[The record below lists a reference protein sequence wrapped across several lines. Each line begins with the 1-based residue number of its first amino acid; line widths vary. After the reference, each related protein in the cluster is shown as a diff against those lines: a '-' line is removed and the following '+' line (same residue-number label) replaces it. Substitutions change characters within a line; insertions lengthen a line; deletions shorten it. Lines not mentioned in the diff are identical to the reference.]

1 MEPAVLV
8 AAVIVILSIAFLVSM
23 RGGGGGKPRGAKFL
37 NKSRQTVTLGERT
50 NISHDTV
57 RFRFVLPDATP
68 VLGLPVG
75 KHFKLF
81 APAPKGVVDG
91 QWNGRDDPE
100 DGEKEIERKYTP
112 TTSDDEVGYVD
123 LVIKVYKGGVIDRF
137 PDGGKMSQYMDSLK
151 VGDTMDIQGP
161 IGMHEYLGAG
171 RFKSGSKEL
180 ACKRLGMMAGGT
192 GITPMLQVMA
202 AILKDPSDKTQ
213 ISLLYANQTESDIL
227 VRDMLDE
234 LAAKHA
240 SRLKVH
246 YTLDRPPAGW
256 KFSSGFITEEMIS
269 EHLPP
274 PADDTLVLMCGP
286 PPMIKFACIAN
297 LDKLGYSKKSYVAF

>member
-1 MEPAVLV
+1 
-8 AAVIVILSIAFLVSM
+8 M

-81 APAPKGVVDG
+81 APAPKGV
-91 QWNGRDDPE
+91 
-100 DGEKEIERKYTP
+100 IERKYTP

-137 PDGGKMSQYMDSLK
+137 PDGGKMSQARPALARPQYMDSLK

-192 GITPMLQVMA
+192 GITPMLQA
-202 AILKDPSDKTQ
+202 TAPNPLLLLSPLLSSPTPLLLPSSSSSCHGGHPQRPVRQD
-213 ISLLYANQTESDIL
+213 SD
-227 VRDMLDE
+227 
-234 LAAKHA
+234 LAAV
-240 SRLKVH
+240 RQPDRVH

-274 PADDTLVLMCGP
+274 PADDTLAADSSRTRPRHPCRCGP

>member
-1 MEPAVLV
+1 MDMEPAVLV
-8 AAVIVILSIAFLVSM
+8 AAVIVILSIVFLVSM

-81 APAPKGVVDG
+81 APAPKGVVGG

-137 PDGGKMSQYMDSLK
+137 PDGGKMSQAR
-151 VGDTMDIQGP
+151 DTSEKLLPLSRPAPAPARG
-161 IGMHEYLGAG
+161 L
-171 RFKSGSKEL
+171 RF
-180 ACKRLGMMAGGT
+180 
-192 GITPMLQVMA
+192 
-202 AILKDPSDKTQ
+202 
-213 ISLLYANQTESDIL
+213 
-227 VRDMLDE
+227 LDT
-234 LAAKHA
+234 H
-240 SRLKVH
+240 
-246 YTLDRPPAGW
+246 RPDA
-256 KFSSGFITEEMIS
+256 
-269 EHLPP
+269 LPR
-274 PADDTLVLMCGP
+274 C
-286 PPMIKFACIAN
+286 
-297 LDKLGYSKKSYVAF
+297 